1 VILALSIL
9 VQHIRDL
16 KTKSLNI
23 SINLFNLQMRWRT
36 LLILLVLLIFPAM
49 AFAASEVTN
58 EPIKNSI
65 TLTETATF
73 KLSITN
79 NAAVKQRYSIF
90 SFVQGWDIEPY
101 PLKDKIIEVFP
112 GSTKTTT
119 IKAKPKEAFKPGI
132 YNLDLNVES
141 DLGEKYSES
150 LNVYVNPQTPMDY
163 LPSIKAVV
171 GVSNKMNPQEPQLIG
186 LFMENRNPLNLED
199 LVIRLQSDLTEFNKE
214 TTIHL
219 PPLEKK
225 NIEFTINPN
234 PIQKPGKYFL
244 FFSFEKGGDV
254 VKVIPQEIEIIP
266 ITPPFVVDIT
276 KKESFLKTITSI
288 EIRNI
293 GNIEDNQ
300 EVTLPV
306 SFWESL
312 FTYSSAKN
320 AEKDGKRV
328 LSWEVTLLS
337 DESIVLTAAKN
348 YRYPFYILI
357 LLIIIA
363 SVYFYLR
370 TPVSLIKNATHSKKD
385 ATLSELKIRLHLKNL
400 TKKTMKNI
408 EVIDLIPG
416 IADIEKGL
424 ELGTLRPHEV
434 KHTKKG
440 TLVKWK
446 LSEIDPKEDRLIS
459 YKIKSKLKIIGTLKL
474 PRAKAVFGSKGKRKA
489 AYSNYFKISS

>member
-1 VILALSIL
+1 
-9 VQHIRDL
+9 
-16 KTKSLNI
+16 
-23 SINLFNLQMRWRT
+23 MRWRT
-36 LLILLVLLIFPAM
+36 LLVLLVLLLLPALTL
-49 AFAASEVTN
+49 AASEVTN

-79 NAAVKQRYSIF
+79 NAAVKQRYSVF
-90 SFVQGWDIEPY
+90 SFVQGWDIEPS
-101 PLKDKIIEVFP
+101 PLRDKIMEVFP

-119 IKAKPKEAFKPGI
+119 IKVKPKEAFRPGI

-141 DLGEKYSES
+141 DLGEKYSEI
-150 LNVYVNPQTPMDY
+150 LKVYVNPQTPMDY

-171 GVSNKMNPQEPQLIG
+171 NVNNKMNPQEPQSIG
-186 LFMENRNPLNLED
+186 LFLENRNPLNLED
-199 LVIRLQSDLTEFNKE
+199 LVIKLQSDLTEFNKE
-214 TTIHL
+214 TSINL

-234 PIQKPGKYFL
+234 PLQKPGKYFL

-254 VKVIPQEIEIIP
+254 VKVVPQEVEILP
-266 ITPPFVVDIT
+266 VTPPFLVDIT
-276 KKESFLKTITSI
+276 KQESFLKTTASL

-293 GNIEDNQ
+293 GNIEDTQ

-312 FTYSSAKN
+312 FTYSSAKT
-320 AEKDGKRV
+320 AEKDGQRV
-328 LSWEVTLLS
+328 LLWEVTLQS
-337 DESIVLTAAKN
+337 DEIRSLTATKN
-348 YRYPFYILI
+348 YRYPFYIII
-357 LLIIIA
+357 LALIIA

-370 TPVSLIKNATHSKKD
+370 TPVSLIKNAAHSKKD
-385 ATLSELKIRLHLKNL
+385 ATLSELKITLHLKNL

-424 ELGTLRPHEV
+424 ELGTLKPHEI

-459 YKIKSKLKIIGTLKL
+459 YKIKSKLKIIGALKL
-474 PRAKAVFGSKGKRKA
+474 PRAKAVFGRKGKRKA